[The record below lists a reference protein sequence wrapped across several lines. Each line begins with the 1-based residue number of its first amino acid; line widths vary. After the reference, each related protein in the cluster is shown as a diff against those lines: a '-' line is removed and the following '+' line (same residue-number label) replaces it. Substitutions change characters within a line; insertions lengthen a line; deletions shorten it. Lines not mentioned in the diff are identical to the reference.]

1 MYMFLSI
8 TSCRSM
14 SCTTSLKRGIGCGGS
29 VLVTRPSMYPCQ
41 FTCPMLPVP
50 VVVRFRVISCIM
62 IISPSLVMRMSS
74 CCLAPLSVSCP
85 KEGGCLRP
93 SDVSSTYHL
102 PKQRRCS
109 RSPFHMKS
117 LCFQD
122 TGPNNHGAQRHQ
134 GLAQVSHVMH
144 LCNKTYN
151 HPLLVTTA
159 LSFVMETYNLEMV
172 KEREK
177 ER

>member
-1 MYMFLSI
+1 MFLSI
-8 TSCRSM
+8 TSCRSI

-41 FTCPMLPVP
+41 FTCPILPVP
-50 VVVRFRVISCIM
+50 VVVRFKVISCIM
-62 IISPSLVMRMSS
+62 MISPSLVNRMSS
-74 CCLAPLSVSCP
+74 GLLTPLSLPLSP
-85 KEGGCLRP
+85 P
-93 SDVSSTYHL
+93 SDVSSYLL

-122 TGPNNHGAQRHQ
+122 TGPNSHGAQRHQ

-144 LCNKTYN
+144 QCNKTYI

-159 LSFVMETYNLEMV
+159 LSFVMETYNLEIKRECV
-172 KEREK
+172 KEKR
-177 ER
+177 